1 MAKTLVKN
9 LSWTFF
15 SRIGTQLT
23 QILFT
28 VFLARMLTP
37 AEYGIIG
44 MLAVFSGFALLI
56 GEAGLTS
63 ALIYFDKLENSHWS
77 TAFWIQISINATFTI
92 AFFFGA
98 PLIAHFFENP
108 VIEPV
113 TKIMSLSFI
122 LQTVSQIQNTILV
135 KRMDFKSIAIANFVA
150 CVVSNLCAVA
160 LAVNDFGVYSLVW
173 QALINGIAL
182 SLYFAVVTRWFPSF
196 VFNMSA
202 ARQLMG
208 YGNYLAGN
216 NVVNYWLR
224 NGDNLVIGKFLGA
237 SDLGIYNRAYTLMLL
252 PLQNISNT
260 LGQVMFP
267 TLVQL
272 KDDIVAFRDLYCKSL
287 KYIALVG
294 FPVMGGLCILSKP
307 ILLLLYGQQWVAS
320 APLLQILSLVG
331 LMQCVIFPV
340 GWIYNGVGKPKDQ
353 FRITLYLTPLFFILI
368 LGGLYWGIMG
378 VTIGY
383 AIWATVSA
391 IWNILAAGKLIDL
404 TIRKYLGL
412 FVKKAV
418 STLVMMIVVGISA
431 AFMIDKMVLPV
442 VVFLSIVIGAI
453 TYVLSCLLLKDQEF
467 DTVLVVARDRIWAMF
482 RKNVEKNTV

>member
-1 MAKTLVKN
+1 MTNALVKN

-15 SRIGTQLT
+15 SRIGTQLA

-77 TAFWIQISINATFTI
+77 TAFWIQIFINAAFTI
-92 AFFFGA
+92 TFFFGA

-113 TKIMSLSFI
+113 TKIMSLTFI
-122 LQTVSQIQNTILV
+122 LQTVGQIQNTILV

-160 LAVNDFGVYSLVW
+160 LAVNHFGVYSLVW
-173 QALINGIAL
+173 QSLVNGIVL
-182 SLYFAVVTRWFPSF
+182 SIYFAIVTRWFPNF
-196 VFNMSA
+196 VFSMREARHLMS
-202 ARQLMG
+202 

-237 SDLGIYNRAYTLMLL
+237 AELGIYNRAYTLMLL
-252 PLQNISNT
+252 PLQNISST
-260 LGQVMFP
+260 IGQVMFP

-272 KDDIVAFRDLYCKSL
+272 KDDIVAFRELYCKSI
-287 KYIALVG
+287 KYIALIG
-294 FPVMGGLCILSKP
+294 FPIMGGLCILSKP

-368 LGGLYWGIMG
+368 LGGIYWGIIG

-391 IWNILAAGKLIDL
+391 VWNILAAGKLIDL
-404 TIRKYLGL
+404 TIDKYLGL
-412 FVKKAV
+412 IVKKAM
-418 STLVMMIVVGISA
+418 STLVMMFVVGLLV
-431 AFMIDKMVLPV
+431 AFMIDHLVLPV
-442 VVFLSIVIGAI
+442 VVFLSVAVGAI
-453 TYVLSCLLLKDQEF
+453 TYALSCLILKDQEF
-467 DTVLVVARDRIWAMF
+467 GTGLSVARDRIWAMF
-482 RKNVEKNTV
+482 RSSTENDTV